1 MNEVRLQIV
10 HLTAQ
15 VVEDDA
21 AMIKKSAGDMI
32 YLTNNVGDD
41 FTVWNWND
49 SLTIARAAQTR
60 MLHMAARLDVMITLL
75 ESEK

>member
-21 AMIKKSAGDMI
+21 AMIKKSAADMI
-32 YLTNNVGDD
+32 FLTNNVGDD
-41 FTVWNWND
+41 FTVSHRAD
-49 SLTIARAAQTR
+49 SLAIARAARTR
-60 MLHMAARLDVMITLL
+60 MLHMAARLDVMITIL